1 MTQVK
6 YVLQTKGDATLTID
20 PAASVFDALKRM
32 ADHDIGSLL
41 VMSKGKLVGLFT
53 ERDFAR
59 KVAAQGS
66 AFVGSSVGEM
76 MTEEV
81 LYVTPDTTVEQCM
94 ALMTEKHTRHLPVL
108 DKNQVVGIVSIGD
121 VLKKLIADKDVEIKQ
136 LERYITGG

>member
-20 PAASVFDALKRM
+20 PAASVFDALKKM
-32 ADHDIGSLL
+32 AENDIGSLL

-59 KVAAQGS
+59 KVADQGS
-66 AFVGSSVGEM
+66 AFAGKSVGEM

-81 LYVTPDTTVEQCM
+81 LYVTPDTTVEECM

-108 DKNQVVGIVSIGD
+108 ENNKVVGIVSIGD

>member
-6 YVLQTKGDATLTID
+6 YVLQTKGDTTLTID

-32 ADHDIGSLL
+32 AESDVGSLL
-41 VMSKGKLVGLFT
+41 VMKKGKLVGLFT

-59 KVAAQGS
+59 KAALQGP
-66 AFVGSSVGEM
+66 AFVGSSVGDM

-81 LYVTPDTTVEQCM
+81 LYVSPDTTVEQCM

-108 DKNQVVGIVSIGD
+108 ENHQLVGIVSIGD
-121 VLKKLIADKDVEIKQ
+121 VLKKLIDDKDVKIEQ
-136 LERYITGG
+136 LERYITG